1 MHLFSKR
8 TGQPRHTDLFAPAD
22 PAFTQAIAAL
32 QWGLKHNRKIGQSG
46 RYDRRAF
53 WQLMQIVLRLP
64 PPDQSG

>member
-32 QWGLKHNRKIGQSG
+32 QWGLKHNRKIVAHVV
-46 RYDRRAF
+46 R
-53 WQLMQIVLRLP
+53 LRGFCLA
-64 PPDQSG
+64 D